1 MDLAMWYDK
10 RQSNIQSAQTKIRQV
25 NRMAADTITVKSYG
39 DVFPRA
45 GTNTRTPY
53 EHQKKAMAGLDKM
66 NQSTSY
72 STLVV
77 LPTGGGKTYTA
88 STWLLK
94 NAIDQKKKILWIAH
108 RQMLLD
114 QAAESFQKFAYTE
127 TIPHVSSFSFRIVS
141 GSTSHD
147 RTSDIKSTDNLLIV
161 SKDSIGRNLNRLDP
175 WLKGEKEIYLIVDEA
190 HHSTAKTYRRV
201 IDYVKGKVPAVKL
214 IGLTATPFRTAEDEQ
229 GLLAKIYSDGIKDGH
244 VVHGDVGITYQI
256 GLKELINRQILSK
269 PIFES
274 YYTEE
279 MYGDSLGLDAW
290 ESIQYL
296 DTLPDDI
303 AEQIAISTARNKL
316 IVDTYLAKQK
326 EYGQTIVFAVNVVHA
341 IQLSALFNKA
351 GIKADYVVSDIK
363 DSVTGVTIS
372 RKENDR
378 KLAAY
383 RDRKLQILINVNI
396 LTEGVDLPQ
405 TKTVFL
411 ARPTVSSILMTQM
424 IGRALRGVKAGGTAS
439 VYIVSFIDNWNEHIA
454 WVNPESLFGGNNEF
468 ADNDAEQA
476 KHELRMIAISKIEEF
491 ASVLDDAVDTSSL
504 EKVPFIQRIPLGMY
518 AFSYL
523 EENGM
528 DLSYQVMVYD
538 STRKAYQDLMD
549 SLPDLFKSFGAT
561 DEYLSEELLHEMEE
575 QCRESFFCGDMI
587 PPYAPDDIVSI
598 LKYYAQY
605 ETAPHFYTFDQI
617 DKNKLDVARIA
628 QHIWDEDMG
637 ERKRAEYINS
647 LWDSTDD
654 NMLRLFFGRKLYFL
668 RQLDIE
674 CMKISHPGIYEEESN
689 VKFGTRQL
697 ADLPLHEIG
706 EIAPDTEKALRDGA
720 FEKSKN
726 ATGEYQCAC
735 CGATGCSRVFFQV
748 DHIIPMNKGGKSVP
762 ENLQIL
768 CRKCNGA
775 KGDK

>member
-1 MDLAMWYDK
+1 MATDL
-10 RQSNIQSAQTKIRQV
+10 IE
-25 NRMAADTITVKSYG
+25 VKSFG
-39 DVFPRA
+39 DVFPRT
-45 GTNTRTPY
+45 GTNTRAPY
-53 EHQKKAMAGLDKM
+53 EHQKMAMAGLDKI
-66 NQSTSY
+66 NQSPAY

-94 NAIDQKKKILWIAH
+94 NAIDRKKKILWIAH

-127 TIPHVSSFSFRIVS
+127 VIPHISSFSFRIIS
-141 GSTSHD
+141 GASSHD
-147 RTSDIKSTDNLLIV
+147 RTINIRPTDNLLIV
-161 SKDSIGRNLNRLDP
+161 SKDSIGRNLSCLDI
-175 WLKGEKEIYLIVDEA
+175 WMKGEKEIYLIVDEA

-201 IDYVKGKVPAVKL
+201 IDYVREKVSSVKL

-229 GLLAKIYSDGIKDGH
+229 GLLAKIYSDGIKNGE

-274 YYTEE
+274 YYTDEA
-279 MYGDSLGLDAW
+279 YGDSLGLDAW
-290 ESIQYL
+290 ESIQHL
-296 DTLPDDI
+296 DTLPDDV
-303 AEQIAISTARNKL
+303 AEQIAKSAARNKL
-316 IVDTYLAKQK
+316 IVETYCAKQK
-326 EYGQTIVFAVNVVHA
+326 EYGQTIVFAVNVLHA

-351 GIKADYVVSDIK
+351 GIKSDYVVSDIK

-372 RKENDR
+372 RKDNDR

-383 RDRKLQILINVNI
+383 RDGKLQVLINVNI

-439 VYIVSFIDNWNEHIA
+439 AYIVSFVDNWSEHIA
-454 WVNPESLFGGNNEF
+454 WINPESLFGGNNEF
-468 ADNDAEQA
+468 TDSEAERA
-476 KHELRMIAISKIEEF
+476 RHELRMIAISKIEEF
-491 ASVLDDAVDTSSL
+491 ASVLDDAVDTSAL
-504 EKVPFIQRIPLGMY
+504 EKVPFSQRIPVGMY
-518 AFSYL
+518 AFTYL

-538 STRKAYQDLMD
+538 STAEAYRSLME
-549 SLPDLFKSFGAT
+549 SLPALFRSFGAT
-561 DEYLSEELLHEMEE
+561 DEYLPEDLLNEMEE
-575 QCRESFFCGDMI
+575 QCRDSFFCGEMI
-587 PPYAPDDIVSI
+587 PPYETRDVISI

-605 ETAPHFYTFDQI
+605 EAAPQFYTFDQI
-617 DKNKLDVARIA
+617 DRSKLDVAQIA
-628 QHIWDEDMG
+628 QHIWNEDMG
-637 ERKRAEYINS
+637 ERKRAEYVNS
-647 LWDSTDD
+647 LWDSADD

-674 CMKISHPGIYEEESN
+674 CMKISHPGIYEDEPN

-697 ADLPLHEIG
+697 EDLPLCEIG
-706 EIAPDTEKALRDGA
+706 EAAPELEKALRDGA

-726 ATGEYQCAC
+726 AAGEYQCAC
-735 CGATGCSRVFFQV
+735 CGAADRSRVFFQV
-748 DHIIPMNKGGKSVP
+748 DHIVPMNKGGKSVP
-762 ENLQIL
+762 GNLQIL

-775 KGDK
+775 KGDQ

>member
-1 MDLAMWYDK
+1 M
-10 RQSNIQSAQTKIRQV
+10 TT
-25 NRMAADTITVKSYG
+25 DTITVKSFG
-39 DVFPRA
+39 DIFPRT
-45 GTNTRTPY
+45 GTNTRMPY

-66 NQSTSY
+66 NQSPSY

-147 RTSDIKSTDNLLIV
+147 RISDIKSTDNLLIV

-201 IDYVKGKVPAVKL
+201 IDYVKEKVPAVKL

-229 GLLAKIYSDGIKDGH
+229 GLLAKIYSDGIKDGQ

-290 ESIQYL
+290 ESIQHL

-303 AEQIAISTARNKL
+303 AEQIAVSTARNKL

-351 GIKADYVVSDIK
+351 GIKTDYVVSDIK

-383 RDRKLQILINVNI
+383 RDGKLQILINVNI

-439 VYIVSFIDNWNEHIA
+439 AYIVSFIDNWNEHIA

-468 ADNDAEQA
+468 ADNETERA

-523 EENGM
+523 EEDGM
-528 DLSYQVMVYD
+528 DLSYQVMIYD
-538 STRKAYQDLMD
+538 STQKAYQNLMD
-549 SLPDLFKSFGAT
+549 SLPDLFRSFGAT
-561 DEYLSEELLHEMEE
+561 DEYLSAELLDEMEG
-575 QCRESFFCGDMI
+575 QCRDSFFCGEMI
-587 PPYAPDDIVSI
+587 PPYAPEDIICI

-605 ETAPHFYTFDQI
+605 ESAPHFYTFDQI
-617 DKNKLDVARIA
+617 DRNKLDVAQIA

-668 RQLDIE
+668 RLLDIE
-674 CMKISHPGIYEEESN
+674 CMKISHPGIYGDESN
-689 VKFGTRQL
+689 IKFGTRQL
-697 ADLPLHEIG
+697 VDLPLYEIG
-706 EIAPDTEKALRDGA
+706 EVSPETEKVLRDGA

-726 ATGEYQCAC
+726 AAGEYQCAC
-735 CGATGCSRVFFQV
+735 CGTTGCSRVLFQV
-748 DHIIPMNKGGKSVP
+748 DHIIPINKGGKSVP

>member
-1 MDLAMWYDK
+1 MYPITT
-10 RQSNIQSAQTKIRQV
+10 RTRRV
-25 NRMAADTITVKSYG
+25 NSMTTDFIEVKSFG
-39 DVFPRA
+39 DIFPRA

-53 EHQKKAMAGLDKM
+53 EHQKMAMAGLDKM
-66 NQSTSY
+66 NQSASY

-94 NAIDQKKKILWIAH
+94 NAIDRKKKILWIAH

-127 TIPHVSSFSFRIVS
+127 VIPHVSSFSFRIIS
-141 GSTSHD
+141 GASSHD
-147 RTSDIKSTDNLLIV
+147 RTSDIKPTDNLLIV

-201 IDYVKGKVPAVKL
+201 IDYVREKVPAVKL

-229 GLLAKIYSDGIKDGH
+229 GLLAKIYSDGIRDGQ

-279 MYGDSLGLDAW
+279 AYGDSLGLDAW

-303 AEQIAISTARNKL
+303 AVQIAGSTARNKL
-316 IVDTYLAKQK
+316 IVETYCAKQE

-341 IQLSALFNKA
+341 IQLAALFNKA
-351 GIKADYVVSDIK
+351 GIKTDYVVSDIK
-363 DSVTGVTIS
+363 DLVTGVTTS
-372 RKENDR
+372 RKDNEDKIER
-378 KLAAY
+378 Y
-383 RDRKLQILINVNI
+383 RRGGLQVLINVNI

-439 VYIVSFIDNWNEHIA
+439 AYIVSFVDNWNEHIA

-468 ADNDAEQA
+468 TDNKTERAR
-476 KHELRMIAISKIEEF
+476 HELRMIAISKIEEF
-491 ASVLDDAVDTSSL
+491 ASVLDDAVDTSAL
-504 EKVPFIQRIPLGMY
+504 EKVPFIQRVPLGMY
-518 AFSYL
+518 AFTYL

-538 STRKAYQDLMD
+538 STAEAYRNLME
-549 SLPDLFKSFGAT
+549 SLPTLFKSYGTT
-561 DEYLSEELLHEMEE
+561 DEYLSENLLNEMEE
-575 QCRESFFCGDMI
+575 QCRDSFFCGEMI
-587 PPYAPDDIVSI
+587 PPYEPRDVISI

-605 ETAPHFYTFDQI
+605 EAAPQFYTFDQI
-617 DKNKLDVARIA
+617 DRNKLDVSQIA
-628 QHIWDEDMG
+628 QHIWNEDMG
-637 ERKRAEYINS
+637 ERKRAEYVNS
-647 LWDSTDD
+647 LWDSADD

-674 CMKISHPGIYEEESN
+674 CMKISHPGIYEDEAN
-689 VKFGTRQL
+689 VKFGSRQL
-697 ADLPLHEIG
+697 EDLPLYEIG
-706 EIAPDTEKALRDGA
+706 AVAPKLEKALRDGA
-720 FEKSKN
+720 FEKAKN
-726 ATGEYQCAC
+726 AAGEYQCAC
-735 CGATGCSRVFFQV
+735 CGTANHSRVFFQV
-748 DHIIPMNKGGKSVP
+748 DHIVPMNKGGKSVP

-775 KGDK
+775 KGDQ

>member
-1 MDLAMWYDK
+1 MEMCRAMWYYK
-10 RQSNIQSAQTKIRQV
+10 RQGNTQSAQAKIRQV
-25 NRMAADTITVKSYG
+25 NRMTTDTITVKSFG
-39 DVFPRA
+39 DIFPRT
-45 GTNTRTPY
+45 GTNTRMPY

-66 NQSTSY
+66 NQSPSY

-147 RTSDIKSTDNLLIV
+147 RISDIKSTDNLLIV

-190 HHSTAKTYRRV
+190 HHSTAKTCRRV
-201 IDYVKGKVPAVKL
+201 IDYVKEKVPAVKL

-229 GLLAKIYSDGIKDGH
+229 GLLAKIYSDGIKDGQ

-290 ESIQYL
+290 ESIQHL

-303 AEQIAISTARNKL
+303 AEQIAVSTARNKL
-316 IVDTYLAKQK
+316 IVDTYLAKKK

-351 GIKADYVVSDIK
+351 GIKTDYVVSDIK

-383 RDRKLQILINVNI
+383 RDGKLQILINVNI

-405 TKTVFL
+405 TN
-411 ARPTVSSILMTQM
+411 LMTQM

-439 VYIVSFIDNWNEHIA
+439 AYIVSFIDNWNEHIA

-468 ADNDAEQA
+468 ADNETERA

-523 EENGM
+523 EEDGM
-528 DLSYQVMVYD
+528 DLSYQVMIYD
-538 STRKAYQDLMD
+538 STQKAYQNLMD
-549 SLPDLFKSFGAT
+549 SLPDLFRSFGAT
-561 DEYLSEELLHEMEE
+561 DEYLSAELLDEMEG
-575 QCRESFFCGDMI
+575 QCRDSFFCGEMI
-587 PPYAPDDIVSI
+587 PPYAPEDIICI

-605 ETAPHFYTFDQI
+605 ESAPHFYTFDQI
-617 DKNKLDVARIA
+617 DRNKLDVAQIA

-668 RQLDIE
+668 RLLDIE
-674 CMKISHPGIYEEESN
+674 CMKISHPGIYGDESN
-689 VKFGTRQL
+689 IKFGTRQL
-697 ADLPLHEIG
+697 VDLPLYEIG
-706 EIAPDTEKALRDGA
+706 EVSPETEKVLRDGA

-726 ATGEYQCAC
+726 AAGEYQCAC
-735 CGATGCSRVFFQV
+735 CGTTGCSRVLFQV
-748 DHIIPMNKGGKSVP
+748 DHIIPINKGGKSVP